1 MSVETG
7 QAVFTE
13 DELSEKAIAEEVCE
27 NWDYAKKMLTETRDV
42 FDNLIRRM
50 RVLEVAEGQ
59 ESERL
64 TLMRALATDRD
75 DFLVSLKEVL
85 FDLFEDE

>member
-7 QAVFTE
+7 QAVFTSE
-13 DELSEKAIAEEVCE
+13 ELREKATAEEVCE
-27 NWDYAKKMLTETRDV
+27 NWDYAEKMLMETRDA

-64 TLMRALATDRD
+64 RLMMALATDRD